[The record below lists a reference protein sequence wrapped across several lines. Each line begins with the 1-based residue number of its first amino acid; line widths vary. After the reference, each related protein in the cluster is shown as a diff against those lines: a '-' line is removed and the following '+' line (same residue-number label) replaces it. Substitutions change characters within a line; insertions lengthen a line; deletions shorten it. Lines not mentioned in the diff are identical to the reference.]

1 MLGNSDRSLRCRH
14 AMADYPTHLAASCSM
29 PVFGHEEATPH
40 GEQTRRVLAVGSAL
54 DVQRVTEA
62 YLNDESSARTCDL
75 LKGKDDG
82 HWELCWLKLSKRRSF
97 TLVVRSVRFKE
108 VASPTSLCSSD
119 PWRKSRHRG
128 VGPRDRTFDN
138 HIRALELF
146 MNACRQVSAMSVSSR
161 SSDPLL

>member
-14 AMADYPTHLAASCSM
+14 AMADHPTHLAASCSM

-97 TLVVRSVRFKE
+97 TLVVRSVRLKKWL
-108 VASPTSLCSSD
+108 VPQVYAARIPGGKAVTGVLDQGTAPSTTTSEHWNCS
-119 PWRKSRHRG
+119 
-128 VGPRDRTFDN
+128 
-138 HIRALELF
+138 
-146 MNACRQVSAMSVSSR
+146 
-161 SSDPLL
+161 